1 MELGAILL
9 ILALTVLVAFFVA
22 QPFLEQKRSVKLV
35 SAEEH
40 LLSSLLA
47 DRDRLITALQE
58 LDFDHT
64 LGKIPAEDYP
74 VMRAELLQNAADVL
88 RRLDEIAPAA
98 AKGARKAPSA
108 EDRVEAA
115 VAARRADAAPQARPQ
130 PAAPDE
136 EDDIEALLAARR
148 AARKEKTA
156 GFCSRCGKALL
167 KSDKFCP
174 ACGNPIH

>member
-9 ILALTVLVAFFVA
+9 ILALVLLVAFFVA
-22 QPFLEQKRSVKLV
+22 QPFLERRTVKLV

-40 LLSSLLA
+40 QRSSLMA

-74 VMRAELLQNAADVL
+74 VMRADLLQHAANIL
-88 RRLDEIAPAA
+88 RQLDELAPAGKGKSAHKHSA
-98 AKGARKAPSA
+98 A
-108 EDRVEAA
+108 EERVEAE
-115 VAARRADAAPQARPQ
+115 VAARRADAAVGQK
-130 PAAPDE
+130 AASVVE
-136 EDDIEALLAARR
+136 EDDDIEALVAARR

-156 GFCSRCGKALL
+156 GFCSKCGKPLM

-174 ACGNPIH
+174 SCGNPI

>member
-9 ILALTVLVAFFVA
+9 ILALALLVSFFVA
-22 QPFLEQKRSVKLV
+22 QPFLERRTVKLV
-35 SAEEH
+35 SSDDH
-40 LLSSLLA
+40 QVSSLLA

-74 VMRAELLQNAADVL
+74 IMRAELLQHAADVL
-88 RRLDEIAPAA
+88 RRLDEFAPATGKGSRKVA
-98 AKGARKAPSA
+98 AES
-108 EDRVEAA
+108 RVEAA
-115 VAARRADAAPQARPQ
+115 VAARRADAALGQSENVV
-130 PAAPDE
+130 PAAND
-136 EDDIEALLAARR
+136 DDIEELIAARR

-156 GFCSRCGKALL
+156 GFCAQCGKPLM

-174 ACGNPIH
+174 ACGKPI

>member
-9 ILALTVLVAFFVA
+9 ILALSALVALFVA
-22 QPFLEQKRSVKLV
+22 QPFLERRAFKMV

-40 LLSSLLA
+40 TSSSLMA
-47 DRDRLITALQE
+47 ERDRLIGALQE

-74 VMRAELLQNAADVL
+74 VMRAQLLAQAADVL
-88 RRLDEIAPAA
+88 RTLDELTPSTE
-98 AKGARKAPSA
+98 KGKLQKNRA
-108 EDRVEAA
+108 EERVEAE
-115 VAARRADAAPQARPQ
+115 VAARREDAAIERKAKTSG
-130 PAAPDE
+130 DD
-136 EDDIEALLAARR
+136 DDIEEMLAARR

-156 GFCSRCGKALL
+156 GFCSKCGKPLM

-174 ACGNPIH
+174 ACGNPT

>member
-9 ILALTVLVAFFVA
+9 ILALSALVALFVA
-22 QPFLEQKRSVKLV
+22 QPFLERRVFKMV

-40 LLSSLLA
+40 TSSWLMA
-47 DRDRLITALQE
+47 ERDRLIGALQE

-74 VMRAELLQNAADVL
+74 VMRAQLRAQAADVL
-88 RRLDEIAPAA
+88 RKLDELTPASE
-98 AKGARKAPSA
+98 KGRKQKALA
-108 EDRVEAA
+108 EERVEAEVAAHREDAA
-115 VAARRADAAPQARPQ
+115 VAGKK
-130 PAAPDE
+130 PAAVADDDVE
-136 EDDIEALLAARR
+136 ELLAARR

-156 GFCSRCGKALL
+156 GFCSKCGKPLM

-174 ACGNPIH
+174 SCGNPT

>member
-9 ILALTVLVAFFVA
+9 ILALALLVAFFVA
-22 QPFLEQKRSVKLV
+22 QPFLARRSVKLA

-40 LLSSLLA
+40 QVSVLMA
-47 DRDRLITALQE
+47 ERDRLIGALQE

-74 VMRAELLQNAADVL
+74 VMRAELLQHAADVL
-88 RRLDEIAPAA
+88 RQLDEVTPASGKSAKKQA
-98 AKGARKAPSA
+98 AEA
-108 EDRVEAA
+108 RVEAE
-115 VAARRADAAPQARPQ
+115 VASRREDAAAVGAKSVPVVSQD
-130 PAAPDE
+130 DE
-136 EDDIEALLAARR
+136 IEELIAARR

-156 GFCSRCGKALL
+156 GFCSKCGKPLM

-174 ACGNPIH
+174 SCGSPIK

>member
-9 ILALTVLVAFFVA
+9 ILALSALVALFVA
-22 QPFLEQKRSVKLV
+22 QPFLERRASFKMV

-40 LLSSLLA
+40 NSSWLMA
-47 DRDRLITALQE
+47 ERDRLIGALQE

-74 VMRAELLQNAADVL
+74 VMRAQLLTQAADVL
-88 RRLDEIAPAA
+88 RKLDELTPPGE
-98 AKGARKAPSA
+98 KSTKQKALA
-108 EDRVEAA
+108 EERVEAE
-115 VAARRADAAPQARPQ
+115 VAARREDAAISAKK
-130 PAAPDE
+130 AASVGDD
-136 EDDIEALLAARR
+136 DDIEELLAARR

-156 GFCSRCGKALL
+156 GFCSKCGKPLM

-174 ACGNPIH
+174 SCGNPI

>member
-9 ILALTVLVAFFVA
+9 ILALALLVAFFVA
-22 QPFLEQKRSVKLV
+22 QPFLERRAIKLA

-40 LLSSLLA
+40 QVSALMA
-47 DRDRLITALQE
+47 ERDRLIGALQE

-74 VMRAELLQNAADVL
+74 VMRAELLQHAADIL
-88 RRLDEIAPAA
+88 RQLDEIAPASS
-98 AKGARKAPSA
+98 KGAKKHAA
-108 EDRVEAA
+108 EARVEAE
-115 VAARRADAAPQARPQ
+115 VAARRQDAAVGGGKSA
-130 PAAPDE
+130 PAAN
-136 EDDIEALLAARR
+136 EDDEIEELIAARR

-156 GFCSRCGKALL
+156 GFCSKCGKPLM

-174 ACGNPIH
+174 SCGNPIK